1 MRGSLCGMRTEII
14 EIGNIVGE
22 RARWE
27 SPMRGRI
34 YSALGLSPAMNC
46 CEGGQLQ
53 PKVILLYED

>member
-1 MRGSLCGMRTEII
+1 MRTEII